1 MGSFGLDFKRFNN
14 LTVNNAEKVVIKSS
28 IGLFSDVIKDT
39 PVLQGRLR
47 ANWQLGINKFI
58 DTNLIDKDKSGRKT
72 ISNMNSDINAFKLGD
87 TITLSN
93 NLDYAKRIEFE
104 GYSKKAPAG
113 MVRINVVRWQ
123 THLDEQ
129 ARRVK

>member
-1 MGSFGLDFKRFNN
+1 MSFSLDLSKFVN
-14 LTVNNAEKVVIKSS
+14 LTEKKAEIVVKKSS
-28 IGLFSDVIKDT
+28 IGLFSDIIKDT

-72 ISNMNSDINAFKLGD
+72 ISNMKSGINAFKLGD

-93 NLDYAKRIEFE
+93 NLDYAQRIEFE

-129 ARRVK
+129 ARKVK